1 MPAGALVRCRWR
13 CFQAPSDRFHRN
25 LPTMT
30 DDHPFVAA
38 PAQRYVF
45 VYGTLRRGGLNDIT
59 RLRPAP
65 RWVGAAQVAGNLY
78 HLGAYPGMTLGGSEW
93 VQGEVY
99 AIDPA
104 LEPLLDEIEDLG
116 AHPTDEYIKRDIDV
130 NVGGCPVRCLVYEI
144 NPRYAI
150 PALRVPGGDW
160 FQALSQGFG
169 AMAPD

>member
-1 MPAGALVRCRWR
+1 
-13 CFQAPSDRFHRN
+13 
-25 LPTMT
+25 MT
-30 DDHPFVAA
+30 DDHPHPSANA
-38 PAQRYVF
+38 SAQRYVF

-65 RWVGAAQVAGNLY
+65 CWVGTAQVAGNLY
-78 HLGAYPGMTLGGSEW
+78 RLGAYPGMTLGGSEQ

-116 AHPTDEYIKRDIDV
+116 SHPTDEYIKRHIDV
-130 NVGGCPVRCLVYEI
+130 EVGGRTLRCLVYEI

-150 PALRVPGGDW
+150 SALRVPGGDW

-169 AMAPD
+169 GIPPG

>member
-1 MPAGALVRCRWR
+1 MPE
-13 CFQAPSDRFHRN
+13 
-25 LPTMT
+25 PT
-30 DDHPFVAA
+30 PAA
-38 PAQRYVF
+38 PALRHVF
-45 VYGTLRRGGLNDIT
+45 VYGTLRRGGINDIT

-65 RWVGAAQVAGNLY
+65 RFVGAARVAGVLY

-116 AHPTDEYIKRDIDV
+116 SHPTDEYIKREIDV
-130 NVGGCPVRCLVYEI
+130 AVDTRVLRCLVYEI
-144 NPRYAI
+144 NPRYAQ

-160 FQALSQGFG
+160 MRALAQQPS
-169 AMAPD
+169 PR

>member
-1 MPAGALVRCRWR
+1 MPE
-13 CFQAPSDRFHRN
+13 
-25 LPTMT
+25 PT
-30 DDHPFVAA
+30 PAA
-38 PAQRYVF
+38 PALRHVF
-45 VYGTLRRGGLNDIT
+45 VYGTLRRGGINDIT

-65 RWVGAAQVAGNLY
+65 RFVGAARVAGVLY

-116 AHPTDEYIKRDIDV
+116 SHPTDEYIKREIDV
-130 NVGGCPVRCLVYEI
+130 AVDTRVLQCLVYEI
-144 NPRYAI
+144 NPRYAQ

-160 FQALSQGFG
+160 MQAV
-169 AMAPD
+169 APQPSPR

>member
-1 MPAGALVRCRWR
+1 MPE
-13 CFQAPSDRFHRN
+13 
-25 LPTMT
+25 PT
-30 DDHPFVAA
+30 PAA
-38 PAQRYVF
+38 PALRHVF
-45 VYGTLRRGGLNDIT
+45 VYGTLRRGGINDIT

-65 RWVGAAQVAGNLY
+65 RFVGAAGVAGVLY

-116 AHPTDEYIKRDIDV
+116 SHPTDEYIKREIDV
-130 NVGGCPVRCLVYEI
+130 AVDARVLRCLVYEI
-144 NPRYAI
+144 NPRYAQ

-160 FQALSQGFG
+160 MQALAQQPS
-169 AMAPD
+169 PR

>member
-1 MPAGALVRCRWR
+1 MSEPTPAVPALR
-13 CFQAPSDRFHRN
+13 H
-25 LPTMT
+25 
-30 DDHPFVAA
+30 
-38 PAQRYVF
+38 VF
-45 VYGTLRRGGLNDIT
+45 VYGTLRRGGINDIT

-65 RWVGAAQVAGNLY
+65 RFVGAARVAGVLY

-116 AHPTDEYIKRDIDV
+116 SHPTDEYIKREIDV
-130 NVGGCPVRCLVYEI
+130 AVDARVLRCLVYEI
-144 NPRYAI
+144 NPRYAQ

-160 FQALSQGFG
+160 MRALAQQPS
-169 AMAPD
+169 PR